1 MASHTSLPIRGTIQ
15 IRIEK
20 AVVEVQMLQQAIS
33 SQANQEAATMPIEI
47 TPLGSPL
54 QRKFEALVMCNFT
67 PRKPSTLPVS
77 RWVSCANTAARTGDY
92 RPPTHTSAHPLIFVC
107 LSFALH
113 QTGGCTFSFT
123 RSLRWMC
130 G

>member
-1 MASHTSLPIRGTIQ
+1 MHIPAHDPPPPPCPTRTNPGLRHLYGLTHIAPHPRYYTQ

-20 AVVEVQMLQQAIS
+20 AVVEVQMLQQVS

-47 TPLGSPL
+47 TPPGSPL

-92 RPPTHTSAHPLIFVC
+92 RPAPH
-107 LSFALH
+107 LSL
-113 QTGGCTFSFT
+113 QI
-123 RSLRWMC
+123 R
-130 G
+130 